1 MTMSILKYSDMKL
14 FRKIPGLFIAAMLS
28 VSLSAQNNN
37 DCYFKK
43 GFPASD
49 GISLMLSN
57 KYGDINIMTV
67 KEDSVIVCATITI
80 DHADKEMILKSYK
93 LISIRIGRIKDTIS
107 LSTTFDKKFFTPS
120 YSKGRKNFSVDYLIK
135 VPEYIDIKVINE
147 FGNVSVEELSGS
159 VNIRLSQ
166 GILTMKKLTRGN
178 IRPLNRINTD
188 HGKISIDE
196 LNWADM
202 TIQNCPSVSIGKGK
216 AIMINSGFSKIKI
229 DEISSLVSDSKSD
242 IYNIGTIKN
251 MVSESLYSALEIENL
266 SGQLKSKITFGS
278 LKVSDLTDE
287 FSTIDILSN
296 QASIN
301 ITVGDGI
308 TFMSDIKTINTSID
322 FPIEDYPHL
331 VREENLNTVTITGIA
346 GDNLKTRSLIK
357 VRITNGKLT
366 IQ

>member
-1 MTMSILKYSDMKL
+1 MTMSILNYNDMKL
-14 FRKIPGLFIAAMLS
+14 IMKIPGLFITAMLM
-28 VSLSAQNNN
+28 VSLSEQNNN

-43 GFPASD
+43 AFSASS
-49 GISLMLSN
+49 GTSLRLSN

-80 DHADKEMILKSYK
+80 DHDDKEMVLKSYK
-93 LISIRIGRIKDTIS
+93 LISIRIGKIKDTVS
-107 LSTTFDKKFFTPS
+107 LSTTFDKKFFTPP

-135 VPEYIDIKVINE
+135 VPAYIDIKVSNE

-166 GILTMKKLTRGN
+166 GILSIKKLTRGN
-178 IRPLNRINTD
+178 IRPLNRIKAD

-202 TIQNCPSVSIGKGK
+202 TIQNCPSVSIGK
-216 AIMINSGFSKIKI
+216 AQALMVHSGFSKLKI
-229 DEISSLVSDSKSD
+229 DEINSLVSDSKSD
-242 IYNIGTIKN
+242 IYNFGTVKN
-251 MVSESLYSALEIENL
+251 MVSENLYSALEIDNL
-266 SGQLKSKITFGS
+266 TGQLKSKFTFGS
-278 LKVSDLTDE
+278 LKISDLKGE
-287 FSTIDILSN
+287 FSAVDILSN

-301 ITVGDGI
+301 ITTGI
-308 TFMSDIKTINTSID
+308 GKSFISDIKTINTSID
-322 FPIEDYPHL
+322 FPVEDYPHL
-331 VREENLNTVTITGIA
+331 VREDNLDTVTITGIA
-346 GDNLKTRSLIK
+346 GDDLKTRSLIK